1 MSLDSSNEKQR
12 EAALG
17 EAKLP
22 STAAHE
28 SVVATNQ
35 GQEAFKAA
43 KLDTTN
49 AIDGSLRQ
57 YQPPGRQMPADWQQQ
72 NESIELC
79 DGDVTVSRTKPGNE
93 ATFSRKE
100 LLAQGF
106 EFPNPIEAYKNNIE
120 HKYKGRELE
129 TIKQTIPD
137 KAWDDAYAAFPELQ
151 QLGAS
156 GAKRLMKA
164 IIANELEHYG
174 KEDLVE
180 DTAVNGGLGHQFA
193 KNTLG
198 FSQASIV
205 GVRDMALQLN
215 LQVERGQRTDSPL
228 KQFDKAG
235 DAHIAKALENP
246 ASAPLFVAAHNALD
260 LQMLNRHRN
269 ELHVSLVAL
278 GYEYNADQV
287 YATLGKEQK
296 LMSRKDAVARRLPNN
311 VALPT
316 ELVLKS
322 SVHAANIERWLEKV
336 HQ

>member
-193 KNTLG
+193 KIL
-198 FSQASIV
+198 
-205 GVRDMALQLN
+205 
-215 LQVERGQRTDSPL
+215 
-228 KQFDKAG
+228 
-235 DAHIAKALENP
+235 
-246 ASAPLFVAAHNALD
+246 
-260 LQMLNRHRN
+260 
-269 ELHVSLVAL
+269 
-278 GYEYNADQV
+278 
-287 YATLGKEQK
+287 
-296 LMSRKDAVARRLPNN
+296 
-311 VALPT
+311 
-316 ELVLKS
+316 
-322 SVHAANIERWLEKV
+322 
-336 HQ
+336 